1 MWGERGRSNHTTTTV
16 ETYVIL
22 NTVNKRLQLRV
33 LKYSVLNYVF
43 STTAFSTTR
52 LSYSLTPINMAKVT
66 NLELNT
72 KFTEFSTR
80 FEEAMKTL
88 TTLTATTK
96 VELGEKI
103 DGITARLDSYDGKL
117 EKLQQSIQQTDRSV
131 HDLVVQVEDGE
142 DNQNQ
147 KIAALTKRVDEL
159 EEKLSALE
167 NAPEQ
172 INELAEAIESRTNR
186 QLRETLVFKN
196 ILEEEPEVS
205 GGLLAQ
211 YTETKKLLAGVIS
224 KHCPGISYEVAYS
237 QIKRAHRERKRDDVD
252 DERSRAGKRLIFAA
266 FHSWDM
272 CQEILDAFRL
282 LNIKDRNFKIS
293 AEQKYG
299 PLTSKRR
306 QLAFQLWKQLKDT
319 GVISSGYVDFPARL
333 IVNMNGELNLNGKK
347 VYRLHKNF
355 SKVQIWP
362 EETNRFNES
371 L

>member
-1 MWGERGRSNHTTTTV
+1 M
-16 ETYVIL
+16 
-22 NTVNKRLQLRV
+22 
-33 LKYSVLNYVF
+33 
-43 STTAFSTTR
+43 
-52 LSYSLTPINMAKVT
+52 LTD
-66 NLELNT
+66 LT
-72 KFTEFSTR
+72 K
-80 FEEAMKTL
+80 
-88 TTLTATTK
+88 TTK

-117 EKLQQSIQQTDRSV
+117 EKLEQSIQQTDRSV

-142 DNQNQ
+142 EGQNQ

-159 EEKLSALE
+159 EEKLAALE

-211 YTETKKLLAGVIS
+211 YTETKKLLAAVIS

-237 QIKRAHRERKRDDVD
+237 QIKRAHRERKRDDV

-299 PLTSKRR
+299 RLTSKRR
-306 QLAFQLWKQLKDT
+306 QLAFKLRKELKDT

-333 IVNMNGELNLNGKK
+333 IVNMTGELNLAGKK

-355 SKVQIWP
+355 SKVPISF
-362 EETNRFNES
+362 EETDS
-371 L
+371 